1 MSNPF
6 VVGPSTSETA
16 SQSLP
21 TFTEFAWDFD
31 KDDFIYQR
39 DGSHAIVTGKEAIK
53 VWVLHVFRCER
64 YRYLAYFD
72 DYGIE
77 LEKFI
82 GTGPN
87 DGQRSS
93 ELFRYVKEG
102 LMVNPYITD
111 VTALQVTQEHKKI
124 TMVIHLETVYGEVE
138 MGIEV

>member
-16 SQSLP
+16 TQSLP
-21 TFTEFAWDFD
+21 TFTEFAWDFA
-31 KDDFIYQR
+31 KDDFIYRR
-39 DGSHAIVTGKEAIK
+39 DGSHEIVTGKEAIK
-53 VWVLHVFRCER
+53 VWVLHVLRCER

-93 ELFRYVKEG
+93 ELFRYVG
-102 LMVNPYITD
+102 RAHGQPIHYGCYGI
-111 VTALQVTQEHKKI
+111 AGHPGTQENYNGDSPGNC
-124 TMVIHLETVYGEVE
+124 LW
-138 MGIEV
+138 

>member
-16 SQSLP
+16 TQSLP

-53 VWVLHVFRCER
+53 VWVLHVLRCVR

>member
-16 SQSLP
+16 TQSLP
-21 TFTEFAWDFD
+21 TFTEFAWDFI
-31 KDDFIYQR
+31 KDDFIYRR
-39 DGSHAIVTGKEAIK
+39 DGSHEIVTGKEAIK
-53 VWVLHVFRCER
+53 VWVLHVLRCER

>member
-16 SQSLP
+16 TQSLP

-53 VWVLHVFRCER
+53 GWVLHVLRCER

>member
-6 VVGPSTSETA
+6 VVGPSTAETA

-39 DGSHAIVTGKEAIK
+39 DGSHEVVTGKEAIK
-53 VWVLHVFRCER
+53 VWVLHALRCER